1 MDLQPRTDVP
11 EAAGDTQ
18 GQNCCGYVGRS
29 KVRPSATRRLGSD
42 RQPHFVSEGCITST
56 DIGNGKFNRDR
67 CGRSAAMSGKK
78 TGIYEWEV
86 HVSLQALT
94 RLLGSY
100 SNVGRALLGLEDKG
114 ARLENDVK

>member
-1 MDLQPRTDVP
+1 
-11 EAAGDTQ
+11 
-18 GQNCCGYVGRS
+18 
-29 KVRPSATRRLGSD
+29 
-42 RQPHFVSEGCITST
+42 
-56 DIGNGKFNRDR
+56 
-67 CGRSAAMSGKK
+67 MSGKK